1 MLQIADFISC
11 EIRRKTY
18 SAVSNFYARAA
29 KALEMVVSHVGRKK
43 KKGQKCKRGRRA
55 QGQHNSE
62 NAHKN
67 EYPEGEEHLLK
78 CKGFTPSL

>member
-1 MLQIADFISC
+1 MLQTADFISC

-43 KKGQKCKRGRRA
+43 KKDRSAKGAGEPRDSTTQKMLIKM
-55 QGQHNSE
+55 NT
-62 NAHKN
+62 
-67 EYPEGEEHLLK
+67 LK
-78 CKGFTPSL
+78 VKSIF